1 MNRIHRTVWNRR
13 RNAVMVVAENAGS
26 AGKRSGTTGTLLASV
41 LTGVMLGGAAQAA
54 DLAAAVLPTGAVV
67 TAGQAHIGQSGAAMT
82 VTQATGKAAIEWNS
96 FSIGKDAKVTF
107 VQPNAAAVTLNRVR
121 GNEGSV
127 IDGALKANGQV
138 FILNP
143 NGVLFGKGARVDT
156 AGLVASTLN
165 LGDADFM
172 AGKTSFSG
180 KGGAVT
186 NLGSLNAN
194 DGGYVVLLGAQ
205 VRNEG
210 VISARLGTVAL
221 AAGNKV
227 SLTFD
232 GGALVGVAVDEAA
245 LAALVAN
252 GNAVHADGGLVV
264 LTAKGADGLL
274 NTVVNNTGEVR
285 ARTINEQAGR
295 IFLLGEGGAVEVAGK
310 LDASAPQGGNGGF
323 IETSGPVLRVADGTR
338 VDTSAAAGRSG
349 SWLIDPID
357 FTIGSGSAAQGASG
371 IGVDTLQAALAA
383 GNVTIQ
389 TQTGGSEAG
398 DIHVN
403 AALAWNANKLTL
415 EAHGDINVNAV
426 MSATGSS
433 TLDMKTGYNFNP
445 GSPAFNMSKNV
456 LVGIDDAGVFKGR
469 IDFDRA
475 GTGMLTINNTGYTL
489 INALGSAGST
499 NNLDLQG
506 INGGGSGRY
515 ALASNIDASATSAWN
530 SGAGFA
536 PLAFSGMF
544 DGLGHTVSGLR
555 INQPAGSY
563 VGLFGTNNGTVRN
576 VAMSN
581 AVVSANQGVGALIG
595 LNMGSV
601 YNSYAAGSV
610 TGPGGYV
617 GGLIGAI
624 FDGTLTRLH
633 FDGTVNS
640 QGNNVGGLTG
650 YLAYQIT
657 LANSYANVTV
667 TNTTGVWTGGLVGQN
682 DYGYIVDSYATGI
695 VNGKGD
701 TGGLVGNN
709 NSGIVSG
716 SYSTA
721 TVTGTTN
728 TGGLVGNNNNGK
740 VRSSYASGAVT
751 GTSTVGGLIGLSSAS
766 GGVATP
772 DNEINT
778 SYASGAVTA
787 TGDNVGGLIGRN
799 FGNHVV
805 NTYARGAVSTSGHY
819 VGGLIGNNLG
829 TADKSYSTGL
839 VTSPGVGVGGL
850 MGISIGGVSNSFWD
864 TQTSGQNSSG
874 DGTGKTTAQMQDS
887 NLFTTNSWDF
897 TFHSGVWGRKAT
909 LNDGYPVLRTFGYV
923 DPITITLNNP
933 ALSKTYGGANP
944 LLAGGWTVS
953 GCDNNL
959 ACVSG
964 VDWSAALLP
973 TTSVGSFNYGAG
985 LFAPT
990 LGAGYGKLSDYDI
1003 TYSTG
1008 TFSITPAVLTIAGIG
1023 AANKV
1028 YDRSNVASINA
1039 GTLVGLVNGEN
1050 LSYSASGSFD
1060 SANAGA
1066 RTVAASLLVGDG
1078 SGANAGLAS
1087 NYILSTPTVNLAA
1100 TISALEV
1107 HLASLGGR
1115 EYDATDKLNANL
1127 LQITNVL
1134 GGDTVNLSGTGTLA
1148 SRNAGTQALTG
1159 YADLV
1164 LDNSN
1169 YTFASASLGA
1179 NVLLTPRALSVQAAS
1194 GATRRYDGS
1203 VNAATGLLSLG
1214 GVLAGDSA
1222 SLSGNAVLASKNV
1235 GAQAISGLGTLS
1247 LDNANYTLSG
1257 VLPAGSVAITALP
1270 VNLAAIGG
1278 AQKEYDGS
1286 VAAGANLLEVSN
1298 VVSGDTLV
1306 LGGSMNLAGKDA
1318 GSQAIAGLAGVTL
1331 SNSNY
1336 TVTGATASGTV
1347 LVTPRALSVNAAS
1360 GATRRY
1366 DGSVNAATGL
1376 LSLGG
1381 VLAGDSASLSGNAV
1395 LASKNVGAQAISGL
1409 GTLSL
1414 DNANYTLNGVL
1425 PAGSVAITALP
1436 VNVAAVAGASRAF
1449 DDTADAAA
1457 NLLALNGVLAGDNAV
1472 LGGKATLSSKEA
1484 GNQSIVGLSGLTVS
1498 NSNYTLAGANASG
1511 TVEIVSVVPVAS
1523 LANTIAEVSRTS
1535 VPAKRE
1541 VLREVGLPLQ
1551 SDLTPFAAVPP
1562 TVNSSALS
1570 LGATFGPNAPLSV
1583 LYSPGAGEAS
1593 ESLTLAQMQRLLQP
1607 SGAQGNGASQPLR
1620 LPVSRNSL
1628 MEIVNGGVRLP
1639 DGVDQLLFVV
1649 KAQ

>member
-1 MNRIHRTVWNRR
+1 MNRIHRTVWNHR

-26 AGKRSGTTGTLLASV
+26 GGKRSGTTGALLASV

-54 DLAAAVLPTGAVV
+54 DLAATALPSGAVV

-82 VTQATGKAAIEWNS
+82 VTQATGKAAIEWTS
-96 FSIGKDAKVTF
+96 FSIGKDAKVNF
-107 VQPNAAAVTLNRVR
+107 VQPNAASVTLNRIK

-165 LGDADFM
+165 LGDADFL

-194 DGGYVVLLGAQ
+194 DGGYIALLGAQ

-232 GGALVGVAVDEAA
+232 GGALVGVAIDEAA

-285 ARTINEQAGR
+285 ARTIQEQAGR

-338 VDTSAAAGRSG
+338 VDTGAAAGRSG

-371 IGVDTLQAALAA
+371 IGVDTLQTALAA

-403 AALAWNANKLTL
+403 APLAWNANQLTL
-415 EAHGDINVNAV
+415 EAHGDIHVNAI

-445 GSPAFNMSKNV
+445 GSPTFNIAKNV

-475 GTGMLTINNTGYTL
+475 GTGLLAINGVGYTL
-489 INALGSAGST
+489 INALGNAGST
-499 NNLDLQG
+499 TSLDLQG

-515 ALASNIDASATSAWN
+515 ALASNIDASATSGWN
-530 SGAGFA
+530 TGAGFV
-536 PLAFSGMF
+536 PLSLSGTF

-555 INQPAGSY
+555 INQPSGSY

-581 AVVSANQGVGALIG
+581 AVVYANQGVGALAG
-595 LNMGSV
+595 LSMGRV
-601 YNSYAAGSV
+601 YNSYAAGTV

-624 FDGTLTRLH
+624 FDGTASRVH

-657 LANSYANVTV
+657 VVNSYANATV
-667 TNTTGVWTGGLVGQN
+667 TNTAGVWTGGLVGQN
-682 DYGYIVDSYATGI
+682 DYGYIVDSHASGTI
-695 VNGKGD
+695 TGKGD
-701 TGGLVGNN
+701 TGGLAGNN
-709 NSGIVSG
+709 NSGRITG

-721 TVTGTTN
+721 NVTGTTN

-740 VRSSYASGAVT
+740 VSGSYASGAVT

-787 TGDNVGGLIGRN
+787 TGDNAGGLIGRN
-799 FGNHVV
+799 YGNHVV
-805 NTYARGAVSTSGHY
+805 NTYARGAVSTSGNY

-829 TADKSYSTGL
+829 TADKSYSTGP

-850 MGISIGGVSNSFWD
+850 MGVSIGGVSNSFWD

-909 LNDGYPVLRTFGYV
+909 LNDGYPVLRTFGYT
-923 DPITITLNNP
+923 DPITITLNDP
-933 ALSKTYGGANP
+933 ALTRSYGGANP

-964 VDWSAALLP
+964 IDWSAALLP
-973 TTSVGSFNYGAG
+973 TTSVGTFNYGAG

-1008 TFSITPAVLTIAGIG
+1008 TLSITPAVLSIAGIG
-1023 AANKV
+1023 AANKT
-1028 YDRSNVASINA
+1028 YDRTNVASINA

-1050 LSYSASGSFD
+1050 LSLSASGSFD

-1066 RTVAASLLVGDG
+1066 RTVAATVLVGDG
-1078 SGANAGLAS
+1078 SGANAGQAS

-1134 GGDTVNLSGTGTLA
+1134 AGDTVNLSGTGTLA
-1148 SRNAGTQALTG
+1148 SRNAGTQALAG
-1159 YADLV
+1159 YADLM
-1164 LDNSN
+1164 LDNAN
-1169 YTFASASLGA
+1169 YTFAPASLGT
-1179 NVLLTPRALSVQAAS
+1179 NVLVTPRALSVNAAN

-1222 SLSGNAVLASKNV
+1222 SLSGS
-1235 GAQAISGLGTLS
+1235 AI
-1247 LDNANYTLSG
+1247 
-1257 VLPAGSVAITALP
+1257 
-1270 VNLAAIGG
+1270 
-1278 AQKEYDGS
+1278 
-1286 VAAGANLLEVSN
+1286 
-1298 VVSGDTLV
+1298 
-1306 LGGSMNLAGKDA
+1306 LAG
-1318 GSQAIAGLAGVTL
+1318 
-1331 SNSNY
+1331 
-1336 TVTGATASGTV
+1336 
-1347 LVTPRALSVNAAS
+1347 
-1360 GATRRY
+1360 
-1366 DGSVNAATGL
+1366 
-1376 LSLGG
+1376 
-1381 VLAGDSASLSGNAV
+1381 
-1395 LASKNVGAQAISGL
+1395 KNVGAQAISGL

-1414 DNANYTLNGVL
+1414 DNANYTLNGVV

-1436 VNVAAVAGASRAF
+1436 INVAAVTNASRDF
-1449 DDTADAAA
+1449 DSTADAAA
-1457 NLLALNGVLAGDNAV
+1457 GLLELRGVLAGDSAT
-1472 LGGKATLSSKEA
+1472 LGGKATLSSRDA
-1484 GNQSIVGLSGLTVS
+1484 GDRSIVDVSGLTLS
-1498 NSNYTLAGANASG
+1498 NSNYTLAGGSASG
-1511 TVEIVSVVPVAS
+1511 TVKILPVTPVTPVTPEVPVTPEAPKAN

-1535 VPAKRE
+1535 VPAKHE
-1541 VLREVGLPLQ
+1541 VLRDAGLALQ
-1551 SDLTPFAAVPP
+1551 SDLMPFVAVPP
-1562 TVNSSALS
+1562 TVNSSALPS
-1570 LGATFGPNAPLSV
+1570 AATFGANAPLSL
-1583 LYSPGAGEAS
+1583 LYSPGAGEMS
-1593 ESLTLAQMQRLLQP
+1593 EGVTLAQTQRLLQA
-1607 SGAQGNGASQPLR
+1607 SGAQGNGGSQPLR

-1628 MEIVNGGVRLP
+1628 MEIVNGGVKLP

>member
-13 RNAVMVVAENAGS
+13 RNAVMVVAEHAGS
-26 AGKRSGTTGTLLASV
+26 GGKRSGTTGTLLASV

-54 DLAAAVLPTGAVV
+54 DLAATALPSGAVV
-67 TAGQAHIGQSGAAMT
+67 TAGQAHVGQQGAAMT
-82 VTQATGKAAIEWNS
+82 VTQASGKAAIEWNS
-96 FSIGKDAKVTF
+96 FSIGKDARVNF

-127 IDGALKANGQV
+127 IDGALHANGQV

-165 LGDADFM
+165 LGDADFL
-172 AGKTSFSG
+172 AGKTSFTG
-180 KGGAVT
+180 KGGAVR
-186 NLGSLNAN
+186 NLGSLNAR
-194 DGGYVVLLGAQ
+194 DGGYIALLGAQ
-205 VRNEG
+205 VRNDG

-274 NTVVNNTGEVR
+274 STVVNNTGEVR
-285 ARTINEQAGR
+285 ARTINERGGR

-338 VDTSAAAGRSG
+338 VDSSAVAGRSG
-349 SWLIDPID
+349 SWLIDPTD

-389 TQTGGSEAG
+389 TQAAGSEAG

-403 AALAWNANKLTL
+403 APLAWNANQLTL

-433 TLDMKTGYNFNP
+433 TLNLKTGYNFNP
-445 GSPAFNMSKNV
+445 GSPTFNTSKNV

-469 IDFDRA
+469 IDVDRA
-475 GTGMLTINNTGYTL
+475 GTGLLTINNIGYTL

-499 NNLDLQG
+499 SSLDLQG
-506 INGGGSGRY
+506 INGGAGGHY
-515 ALASNIDASATSAWN
+515 ALAGNIDASATSGWN
-530 SGAGFA
+530 GGAGFA
-536 PLAFSGMF
+536 PLSLSGVF

-555 INQPAGSY
+555 ITQPSGTY
-563 VGLFGTNNGTVRN
+563 VGLFGSNNGRVRN

-640 QGNNVGGLTG
+640 QGNNIGGLTG

-657 LANSYANVTV
+657 LANSYANATV
-667 TNTTGVWTGGLVGQN
+667 TNTAGTWTGGLVGQN
-682 DYGYIVDSYATGI
+682 DYGYIVDSHAGGS

-709 NSGIVSG
+709 NSGRVSG
-716 SYSTA
+716 SYATA

-740 VRSSYASGAVT
+740 VSGSYASGAVT
-751 GTSTVGGLIGLSSAS
+751 GTSTVGGLVGLSSAS

-787 TGDNVGGLIGRN
+787 TGDNAGGLIGRN
-799 FGNHVV
+799 YGNHVV
-805 NTYARGAVSTSGHY
+805 NTYARGAVSTSGNY

-839 VTSPGVGVGGL
+839 VTSPGAGVGGL
-850 MGISIGGVSNSFWD
+850 MGVSIGGVSNSFWD

-874 DGTGKTTAQMQDS
+874 DGTGKTTAQMKDS

-944 LLAGGWTVS
+944 VLTGGWTVS

-973 TTSVGSFNYGAG
+973 TTSVGTLNYGAS

-1008 TFSITPAVLTIAGIG
+1008 TLSITPAVLTIAGIG
-1023 AANKV
+1023 AANKT
-1028 YDRSNVASINA
+1028 YDRTNAASINA

-1050 LSYSASGSFD
+1050 LSLSASGTFD

-1100 TISALEV
+1100 TIHALEV
-1107 HLASLGGR
+1107 HLASLGGK
-1115 EYDATDKLNANL
+1115 EYDATDKLNASL

-1134 GGDTVNLSGTGTLA
+1134 GGDTVNLSGTATLA
-1148 SRNAGTQALTG
+1148 SRNAGTQALAG

-1169 YTFASASLGA
+1169 YTFAPASLGA
-1179 NVLLTPRALSVQAAS
+1179 SVLVTPRAVSVNAAG

-1203 VNAATGLLSLG
+1203 VNAAAGLLNLA

-1222 SLSGNAVLASKNV
+1222 SLSGNALLAGKNV
-1235 GAQAISGLGTLS
+1235 GTQSISGLGTLS
-1247 LDNANYTLSG
+1247 LDNANYILS
-1257 VLPAGSVAITALP
+1257 
-1270 VNLAAIGG
+1270 
-1278 AQKEYDGS
+1278 
-1286 VAAGANLLEVSN
+1286 
-1298 VVSGDTLV
+1298 
-1306 LGGSMNLAGKDA
+1306 
-1318 GSQAIAGLAGVTL
+1318 
-1331 SNSNY
+1331 
-1336 TVTGATASGTV
+1336 
-1347 LVTPRALSVNAAS
+1347 
-1360 GATRRY
+1360 
-1366 DGSVNAATGL
+1366 
-1376 LSLGG
+1376 
-1381 VLAGDSASLSGNAV
+1381 
-1395 LASKNVGAQAISGL
+1395 
-1409 GTLSL
+1409 
-1414 DNANYTLNGVL
+1414 GVL

-1436 VNVAAVAGASRAF
+1436 VNVAAVSGASRAF

-1457 NLLALNGVLAGDNAV
+1457 NLLALNGVLAGDSAV

-1484 GNQSIVGLSGLTVS
+1484 GKQSIVGLSGLTVS

-1511 TVEIVSVVPVAS
+1511 TVEILPLEAETPETPEAPKAS
-1523 LANTIAEVSRTS
+1523 LASTIGEVSRTS
-1535 VPAKRE
+1535 VPSKRE
-1541 VLREVGLPLQ
+1541 VLRDAGLSLQ
-1551 SDLTPFAAVPP
+1551 SDLIPFVSVPP
-1562 TVNSSALS
+1562 TVNSSAVP
-1570 LGATFGPNAPLSV
+1570 LGAAFGANAPLSV
-1583 LYSPGAGEAS
+1583 LYSPGANEMS
-1593 ESLTLAQMQRLLQP
+1593 ESLTLAQTQRLLQP
-1607 SGAQGNGASQPLR
+1607 AGAQGNGGSQPLR

-1628 MEIVNGGVRLP
+1628 MEIVNGGVKLP